1 MEIYKILILW
11 CKFFYNLNFSYTIAK
26 TATWHV
32 CSILEDFSLIT
43 VYPDVCVCAL
53 SLSHVWL
60 FATPWTVAHQ
70 PPLFKGFPRQE
81 YLSGLPF
88 PSPGDLPDP
97 GIEPKPPALQA
108 DSLPSEP
115 PGKLR
120 LWVLVTVK
128 SLFSLFSG
136 RCCTFSSSHNL
147 RARIPPLPMW
157 WIGDD

>member
-1 MEIYKILILW
+1 MY
-11 CKFFYNLNFSYTIAK
+11 
-26 TATWHV
+26 V
-32 CSILEDFSLIT
+32 VV
-43 VYPDVCVCAL
+43 VY
-53 SLSHVWL
+53 SLSHIQL
-60 FATPWTVAHQ
+60 LLAPWTVAFQ
-70 PPLFKGFPRQE
+70 APLSMGFPRQE
-81 YLSGLPF
+81 YLSGLPC

-157 WIGDD
+157 